1 MEVFDEEFHREEFR
15 YTKRQ
20 LYQSNFHLK
29 ALREQNNLSF
39 HIWFSYLFSDLLD
52 RVHIQQ

>member
-39 HIWFSYLFSDLLD
+39 HIWFSYLFSDLL
-52 RVHIQQ
+52 